1 MEQLEGRNPVLEA
14 LQAELALHRVLVA
27 KGTQGNAIARIVD
40 LCKKQGINLQWVER
54 AVLDKRSQTS
64 RHQGVIAEL
73 AAIGYA
79 NLDDVLLKAAD
90 AGEDLL
96 LVILDEIEDP
106 HNLGS
111 IIRTAEAVGAHAVII
126 PRHRAAGL
134 SAAVARV
141 SAGAVAHLPVVQVP
155 NLVQC
160 IKQLK
165 AAGAWVAGADAEAD
179 QVAYQ
184 ADLTG
189 PLALV
194 LGSEGKGIGRLIREH
209 CDFLVRLPMAGQV
222 GSLNVSV
229 SAGVMLYEI
238 IRQREAKKAAAGK

>member
-14 LQAELALHRVLVA
+14 LQAGLAVHRVFVA
-27 KGTQGNAIARIVD
+27 KGTQGSAITRIID
-40 LCKKQGINLQWVER
+40 ICKEHNVSLQWVDR
-54 AVLDKRSQTS
+54 SMLDRKSQTG

-79 NLDDVLLKAAD
+79 SLDSVLKRAAD
-90 AGEDLL
+90 VQEDLL
-96 LVILDEIEDP
+96 VVVLDEIEDP

-111 IIRTAEAVGAHAVII
+111 IIRTAEAVGAHGVII

-134 SAAVARV
+134 TAAVARA

-160 IKQLK
+160 VKTLK
-165 AAGAWVAGADAEAD
+165 EAGAWIAGADAAAE
-179 QVAYQ
+179 QTAYQ

-189 PLALV
+189 PLAIV
-194 LGSEGKGIGRLIREH
+194 LGSEGKGIGRLLREH
-209 CDFLVRLPMAGQV
+209 CDFLVRLPMSGKI
-222 GSLNVSV
+222 GSLNVGV

-238 IRQREAKKAAAGK
+238 VRQRQLTAKP

>member
-14 LQAELALHRVLVA
+14 LQAGLAIHKVLVA
-27 KGTQGNAIARIVD
+27 KGTQGSAITRIID
-40 LCKKQGINLQWVER
+40 MCKEQSVNLQWVDR
-54 AVLDKRSQTS
+54 TMLDRKSQTG

-79 NLDDVLLKAAD
+79 SLDTVLQRAAD
-90 AGEDLL
+90 AQEDLL
-96 LVILDEIEDP
+96 VVVLDEIEDP

-111 IIRTAEAVGAHAVII
+111 IIRTAEAAGAHGVII

-134 SAAVARV
+134 TAAVARA

-160 IKQLK
+160 IKTLQE
-165 AAGAWVAGADAEAD
+165 AGAWVVGADAAAE
-179 QVAYQ
+179 QTAYQ
-184 ADLTG
+184 ANLIG
-189 PLALV
+189 PLVVV
-194 LGSEGKGIGRLIREH
+194 LGSEGKGIGRLLREH
-209 CDFLVRLPMAGQV
+209 CDFLVRLPMFGKV

-229 SAGVMLYEI
+229 SAGVMLYEV
-238 IRQREAKKAAAGK
+238 IRQRQAKS

>member
-14 LQAELALHRVLVA
+14 LQADLAVHRVFVA
-27 KGTQGNAIARIVD
+27 KGTQGGAILRIVD
-40 LCKKQGINLQWVER
+40 LCKERNVNMQWVER
-54 AVLDKRSQTS
+54 SRLDQKSQTG

-79 NLDDVLLKAAD
+79 SLDNVLERAAD
-90 AGEDLL
+90 AKEELL
-96 LVILDEIEDP
+96 LVVLDEIEDP

-111 IIRTAEAVGAHAVII
+111 IIRTAEAVGAHGVII

-134 SAAVARV
+134 TAAVARA

-155 NLVQC
+155 NLVQS
-160 IKQLK
+160 IKKLK
-165 AAGAWVAGADAEAD
+165 AAGAWVVGADAAAEQTAF
-179 QVAYQ
+179 Q

-189 PLALV
+189 PLVVV
-194 LGSEGKGIGRLIREH
+194 LGSEGKGIGRLLREH
-209 CDFLVRLPMAGQV
+209 CDFLVRLPMFGRI

-238 IRQREAKKAAAGK
+238 VRQRQALVKS